1 MSIGKNWWTVF
12 LNLNFENICEE
23 LVVEEVTKIFFIFL
37 FFSNFFIIGIML
49 NISPK
54 LAPCIH
60 TVFLFSGLFEKK
72 QNFYLNLFGSS
83 FPDKILIKKI

>member
-1 MSIGKNWWTVF
+1 
-12 LNLNFENICEE
+12 
-23 LVVEEVTKIFFIFL
+23 
-37 FFSNFFIIGIML
+37 ML

-72 QNFYLNLFGSS
+72 QNFSLNLFGSS
-83 FPDKILIKKI
+83 FPDKILIKKIKGDNKRNIKPNNS